1 MMGLLSWITGES
13 KAAEKAIDGV
23 TNGLDAMFFTDEEK
37 SVANQKVLDFKLK
50 WAQATSGQNL
60 ARRYISLLVVALW
73 VLLVVLTVFL
83 KLIGS
88 ESSQFVFDMLKD
100 VVNNPFMMII
110 GFYFLAHVTK
120 GLGKGQ

>member
-1 MMGLLSWITGES
+1 MGLLSWITGES

-88 ESSQFVFDMLKD
+88 ESSDFVFNILKD
-100 VVNNPFMMII
+100 IVNNPFMLII
-110 GFYFLAHVTK
+110 GFYFAAHIAR
-120 GLGKGQ
+120 GLKKD